1 VPGGARHLVRADIDQ
16 AVYWTEK
23 AIEQRH
29 PAVMFY
35 LNAHAQALRGHPRWP
50 ALASMMNLPQ
60 EA

>member
-1 VPGGARHLVRADIDQ
+1 MAVVRARSSPPYALISTVVV
-16 AVYWTEK
+16 AVAAT
-23 AIEQRH
+23 AL
-29 PAVMFY
+29 AVMFY